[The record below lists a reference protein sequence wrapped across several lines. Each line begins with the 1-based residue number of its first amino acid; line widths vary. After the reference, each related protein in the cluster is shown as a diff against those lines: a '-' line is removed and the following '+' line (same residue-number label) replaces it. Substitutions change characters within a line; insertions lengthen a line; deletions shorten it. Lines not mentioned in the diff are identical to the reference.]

1 MAYIR
6 PAVNINVLQ
15 IYFTSDVL
23 YVYSSQR
30 LARKHTQTKTVNELQ
45 RSGRPHV
52 TSRCEDRTL
61 HRLVRRMPFANN
73 PVLKK
78 QGLPNRRL
86 SARAARNR
94 LKSVGLKSKA
104 VIKRTILSDR
114 HQRLR
119 LSWCLVRRLF
129 NLRTLCMIHW
139 SDENRFLLHGT
150 DGRMRVWRQKQM
162 VYSQRSIRRTVP

>member
-1 MAYIR
+1 MCY
-6 PAVNINVLQ
+6 
-15 IYFTSDVL
+15 L
-23 YVYSSQR
+23 YTVVSR
-30 LARKHTQTKTVNELQ
+30 LRENTPNTVNELP

-52 TSRCEDRTL
+52 TSQCEDRAL
-61 HRLVRRMPFANN
+61 HRLVRRMPFANS

-78 QGLPNRRL
+78 KGLPNRLL

-94 LKSVGLKSKA
+94 LKSKA

-139 SDENRFLLHGT
+139 SDENRFLLHVT

-162 VYSQRSIRRTVP
+162 VYSQRRIRRTVP